1 MVFGFLVFK
10 LLRHVFRHGG
20 RRDKCQSS
28 MSFEVLAFILAIL
41 VCIALIFFAIW
52 NIIAFDD
59 LKTDYKN
66 PVDLC
71 NNLNP
76 LVLPEYGIH
85 LFISL
90 LLLAGGQ
97 WIAFIFNLPLIVY
110 NIHRYTNRPV
120 MSVPGLYDPTEVM
133 NASEMTRCQR
143 EGWIKLTF
151 YLLSFF
157 YYLYRMMYALLA

>member
-1 MVFGFLVFK
+1 
-10 LLRHVFRHGG
+10 
-20 RRDKCQSS
+20 
-28 MSFEVLAFILAIL
+28 MSYEVLAFILAIL
-41 VCIALIFFAIW
+41 VSISLIFFAIW
-52 NIIAFDD
+52 NVSMRQFNYNVSLTNITLILF
-59 LKTDYKN
+59 LQ
-66 PVDLC
+66 
-71 NNLNP
+71 

-97 WIAFIFNLPLIVY
+97 WTTFIFNLPLLIY
-110 NIHRYTNRPV
+110 NIFRYANRPI

-133 NASEMTRCQR
+133 NATEMTRCQR